1 MLSQGFSPFIYSRRH
16 LYALLR
22 NYPLWENRFLF
33 LGTLRRWY
41 IYTDT
46 FLHKVD
52 HILLIINSIENN
64 IQFTYETKNNGILL
78 LLDKLVSRSDEGF
91 SISVYRKNFVSQHHM
106 LLLAILVVHK
116 WPHFTLLLI
125 VPLTYPISFHTEIRY
140 LKAIAFGRGYNP
152 PIVAK
157 ITF

>member
-1 MLSQGFSPFIYSRRH
+1 MKLKIMVYSFYLINLFPVVMKASQYLSIVKT
-16 LYALLR
+16 
-22 NYPLWENRFLF
+22 LF
-33 LGTLRRWY
+33 PK
-41 IYTDT
+41 
-46 FLHKVD
+46 H
-52 HILLIINSIENN
+52 N
-64 IQFTYETKNNGILL
+64 
-78 LLDKLVSRSDEGF
+78 
-91 SISVYRKNFVSQHHM
+91 M
-106 LLLAILVVHK
+106 LLLAIPVVHK